1 MNDIDYAE
9 TDQEEE
15 LEKYKKRFV
24 IKHWIVTILLLVV
37 VACFSSEITQ
47 IYGLIIDKKSADS
60 DAMKNINVISENLK
74 NFRKVIDAYYLG
86 DIDEK
91 KILDQT
97 LKGYVKGLDDEYI

>member
-37 VACFSSEITQ
+37 VASH
-47 IYGLIIDKKSADS
+47 
-60 DAMKNINVISENLK
+60 LK
-74 NFRKVIDAYYLG
+74 
-86 DIDEK
+86 
-91 KILDQT
+91 
-97 LKGYVKGLDDEYI
+97 

>member
-47 IYGLIIDKKSADS
+47 IYGLIIDKSSVGQGMHCCFAFSARPFLVES
-60 DAMKNINVISENLK
+60 
-74 NFRKVIDAYYLG
+74 
-86 DIDEK
+86 
-91 KILDQT
+91 
-97 LKGYVKGLDDEYI
+97 